1 MKSVD
6 KYLVIIS
13 YSYYYYDDVA
23 VSLLIITLHSAASHI
38 KNQNDFFLSFRYF
51 LYARAQTIIIK
62 KTWQRK
68 RR

>member
-1 MKSVD
+1 MMKSVD

-51 LYARAQTIIIK
+51 LYARAQ
-62 KTWQRK
+62 
-68 RR
+68 